1 MIRDTIKNAQYYAD
15 IIPQLEQRILKYEKK
30 RDEFPIDSSQ
40 YEKCQIHLQGIGYNY
55 VSALYSSGAS
65 TSKVKSAVEQYLTTL
80 TTSSVT
86 YNEVIDAYSLAILFG
101 VSQMCTALTVQKRY
115 HDILIDT
122 LAQYFD
128 KGKAIITQDKP
139 VFQEYQPFADYLS
152 GQMSKDEFLRY
163 IEEEWYSSCA
173 DRAWYE
179 SNKNPN
185 DVYTGYWCWLGAAL
199 LKLKHD
205 SVMHKVQYLPEI

>member
-15 IIPQLEQRILKYEKK
+15 IIPQLEQRIRKFEKK
-30 RDEFPIDSSQ
+30 RDEFPIDSTQ
-40 YEKCQIHLQGIGYNY
+40 YEKCQIHLRGICYNY

-65 TSKVKSAVEQYLTTL
+65 ASKVKSAVELYLATL
-80 TTSSVT
+80 TTASVT

-152 GQMSKDEFLRY
+152 GRMNKDKFLRY
-163 IEEEWYSSCA
+163 IEEEWYGSCVN
-173 DRAWYE
+173 RAWYE
-179 SNKNPN
+179 SDKNPN
-185 DVYTGYWCWLGAAL
+185 AVYTGYWCWLGAAV
-199 LKLKHD
+199 LKLK
-205 SVMHKVQYLPEI
+205 SEETIQKVKYLPYI